1 MEIDSSVPRTTPP
14 SRPFAFH
21 DPFAP
26 VLGTSSLSHAH
37 PQSQSPRYTAPTTT
51 SSDYHYSP
59 TAEPRRMSEVNPAWP
74 HNTSPGGQTVT
85 QSRGTSIATIT
96 LSNSSSSSHEQSPP
110 LSGAAFNSR
119 ASLSALE
126 HNPFLPVGAVENLA
140 PIRPKILR
148 YKTSPARFTGLGL
161 HLVVKSQTNSSGTST
176 TGPGSSNQASRR
188 ESIGVDNNI
197 DRRRSSGQSTSSVES
212 RRTTGTW
219 AVVDVV
225 DKLSSAS
232 TIPSISTTT
241 TTTAS
246 TSSSIHSLRTA
257 DSRSSMPNPFYTV
270 EHISSRSTSIAP
282 QGSDKFKSLPSRKGK
297 LPSTASAFAYET
309 ISPVGL
315 FNDPLAFP
323 RRGSLAVL
331 SQTALGPWASPS
343 VGVITGERVGE
354 ELLGAPKGNWQDRRG
369 SWAEGWSNTAR

>member
-1 MEIDSSVPRTTPP
+1 
-14 SRPFAFH
+14 
-21 DPFAP
+21 
-26 VLGTSSLSHAH
+26 
-37 PQSQSPRYTAPTTT
+37 
-51 SSDYHYSP
+51 
-59 TAEPRRMSEVNPAWP
+59 
-74 HNTSPGGQTVT
+74 
-85 QSRGTSIATIT
+85 
-96 LSNSSSSSHEQSPP
+96 
-110 LSGAAFNSR
+110 
-119 ASLSALE
+119 LSALE

-176 TGPGSSNQASRR
+176 TGPGSSN
-188 ESIGVDNNI
+188 
-197 DRRRSSGQSTSSVES
+197 QSTSSVES